1 MPCTLPELVL
11 PCFPETRTAADYK
24 RAKWVLIT
32 LTAID
37 TVVLY
42 FTRRTLADYS
52 LFFILGTLAMLAAYN
67 HMVVQGREEDYEPV
81 NGVNQPV
88 VVQPVG
94 VHALWHELEAQAQAA
109 QQIAANQPHPATRGG

>member
-1 MPCTLPELVL
+1 MLCTLPELVL

-52 LFFILGTLAMLAAYN
+52 LFIILGTLAMLAAYN
-67 HMVVQGREEDYEPV
+67 QMVVQLREDYEPV
-81 NGVNQPV
+81 GGVNQPV

-94 VHALWHELEAQAQAA
+94 VHALWDELEAQAQAA